1 MGKLPNFFPRRKTER
16 RLNTLLADGDSQI
29 LTAISNLNL
38 GVLDPDARFDACNE
52 FFENYLI
59 QEIVFLLPREE
70 TCPSKPVHFGV
81 VIICYEEGC
90 IRCNLLYFLR
100 MDENLRVELST
111 AGFSAYCPILIA
123 VSTTG

>member
-38 GVLDPDARFDACNE
+38 GVLVLDARFDAWNE

-111 AGFSAYCPILIA
+111 AGFSAY
-123 VSTTG
+123 